1 MKGNLTVADV
11 CNLSSSRPLREPDG
25 QRRKTSGSASYGPAI
40 FCCTFAPERNSV
52 VRIGF
57 TMANSPDWPASLCR
71 ETVSQV
77 SRPAF
82 NGLMETGTNL

>member
-1 MKGNLTVADV
+1 MKGNLTVAGV
-11 CNLSSSRPLREPDG
+11 CNLSSSRPLGEPIG
-25 QRRKTSGSASYGPAI
+25 QRRKTSASASYGPAI

-57 TMANSPDWPASLCR
+57 TMVNSPDWPASLCR

-82 NGLMETGTNL
+82 NGLIETGTNL